1 MIIIFIL
8 FTLVS
13 QLSDDF
19 FLQALK
25 EKLVEIEQRR
35 EQMTGQSENIVIE
48 LDLLIEHR
56 ELTRA
61 LTDSLNSRKEILYR
75 DSVRI
80 SNAYEIIT
88 GKGSVYDSL
97 LSEKFRELYK
107 HGNPSAIEVFLSEET
122 FSNFVNR
129 MEYLSRTTEEIIRI
143 VESTRD
149 VRDQLGLKL
158 DSLNSMISRLNYLQN
173 EIVIEESEILRD
185 SLELTVLL
193 LKLDSSITT
202 QEHLRIEINQAAQEI
217 SRQLAA
223 RERARVI
230 SSGSNTYST
239 TTTTH
244 TNTNSS
250 TSSVET
256 SSVETSTPLQIKED
270 HYFER
275 NKGSIM
281 WPLKGEIISSYRQG
295 AGGFGNGIDIAASTG
310 VNIVSVAEG
319 RVTYAQRFV
328 GWGNVVMIDHG
339 DGYVTMYCYLSS
351 PVSVEIGQRVN
362 AGHIIGSVGE
372 NPTGDTKFHFE
383 IRIGNKP
390 VNPIAYLQG
399 SN

>member
-1 MIIIFIL
+1 MILIFIF

-80 SNAYEIIT
+80 SNAYQIIT
-88 GKGSVYDSL
+88 SKGSVYDSL

-107 HGNPSAIEVFLSEET
+107 HGNPSALEVFLSEET

-149 VRDQLGLKL
+149 VRNQLGLKL

-173 EIVIEESEILRD
+173 EIAIEESEILRD
-185 SLELTVLL
+185 SLELTALL
-193 LKLDSSITT
+193 VKLDSSISL
-202 QEHLRIEINQAAQEI
+202 QEHLRIEIYQAAQEI
-217 SRQLAA
+217 SKQLDA

-244 TNTNSS
+244 TNTHTNTNSS
-250 TSSVET
+250 TL
-256 SSVETSTPLQIKED
+256 SVETSTPLQIKED

-295 AGGFGNGIDIAASTG
+295 AGGFGNGIDIAASIG

>member
-1 MIIIFIL
+1 MIVIFIL

-19 FLQALK
+19 FLQTLR

-35 EQMTGQSENIVIE
+35 EQMTSRSEDIVIE
-48 LDLLIEHR
+48 LDMLIEHR

-80 SNAYEIIT
+80 SNAYQIIT
-88 GKGSVYDSL
+88 SKGSVYDSL

-107 HGNPSAIEVFLSEET
+107 HGNPSALEVFLSEET

-149 VRDQLGLKL
+149 VRNQLGLKL

-173 EIVIEESEILRD
+173 EIAIEESEILRD

-193 LKLDSSITT
+193 VKLDSSITF
-202 QEHLRIEINQAAQEI
+202 QEHLRIEINQAAEEI
-217 SRQLAA
+217 SRQLSA

-230 SSGSNTYST
+230 SSGSSTYST
-239 TTTTH
+239 TTTTY

-250 TSSVET
+250 TSSIET
-256 SSVETSTPLQIKED
+256 VETSTPLQIKED

-281 WPLKGEIISSYRQG
+281 WPLKGEIISSYRPG

-383 IRIGNKP
+383 VRIGNKP
-390 VNPIAYLQG
+390 VNPISYLQG